1 MIIRFYRILF
11 GYLRVRFDGDFKER
25 ILSLCAQNG
34 ITLWATRLKDEKIE
48 SNISVREFK
57 RLRTIA
63 RGKGIKAHIVKKRG
77 VPFITN
83 RYKQR
88 YGILAGIIA
97 FFLIIGLMS
106 DYIWIID
113 VNGNNKITDKY
124 ILSAC
129 DSIGIKNGIKKDSIY
144 PKIEREK
151 LMLKLDGIAWA
162 SLNIEGSRLTV
173 NVTETKEKDKETEK
187 FSNLKANAD
196 GVIKKLDIVSG
207 TSVVKVGQAV
217 MKGDLLVSGII
228 ETVDGTRFVKSKGEI
243 IAISQNEI
251 VLKEDYKQKPLIF
264 TGEIKTKRVLEIFG
278 LKIPLYLGCEKGLY
292 ESSQKLTKLK
302 IFGTTVPVSVYKKSF
317 SFQKEQPIKY
327 SHDKLCQR
335 LENKLEKKLRND
347 EDARVVK
354 KEFLED
360 ENGVTLKALIEREEN
375 IAVSDILLIN
385 AGN

>member
-1 MIIRFYRILF
+1 MIIKFYRILF

-34 ITLWATRLKDEKIE
+34 ITLWTTKLKDEKIE

-57 RLRTIA
+57 RLRNIA

-83 RYKQR
+83 RYKRR
-88 YGILAGIIA
+88 YGILTGVIA

-129 DSIGIKNGIKKDSIY
+129 NSIGIKNGIRKDSIY

-173 NVTETKEKDKETEK
+173 NVTETKEKDKETER
-187 FSNLKANAD
+187 FSNLKASAD

-243 IAISQNEI
+243 IALSQNEI
-251 VLKEDYKQKPLIF
+251 VLKEDYKQKPLIL
-264 TGEIKTKRVLEIFG
+264 TGKIKTKYVLEIFG

-292 ESSQKLTKLK
+292 ESSKNQMKLK
-302 IFGTTVPVSVYKKSF
+302 IFGTTVPVSIYKKSF

-327 SHDKLCQR
+327 GYDKLCQR

-347 EDARVVK
+347 EGARVIK
-354 KEFLED
+354 KEFSEN

>member
-1 MIIRFYRILF
+1 MIIKFYRILF

-34 ITLWATRLKDEKIE
+34 ITLWATRLKEEKIE
-48 SNISVREFK
+48 SNISVREFR

-63 RGKGIKAHIVKKRG
+63 KGKGIKAHIVKKRG
-77 VPFITN
+77 VPFVTN
-83 RYKQR
+83 RYKRR
-88 YGILAGIIA
+88 YGILAGVFA

-124 ILSAC
+124 ILSVC
-129 DSIGIKNGIKKDSIY
+129 NSIGIKNGIRKDSIY

-151 LMLKLDGIAWA
+151 LMLKLEGIAWA

-228 ETVDGTRFVKSKGEI
+228 ETLDGTRFVKSKGEI
-243 IAISQNEI
+243 IALSQNEI
-251 VLKEDYKQKPLIF
+251 VLKEDYKQKPLIL
-264 TGEIKTKRVLEIFG
+264 TGEIKSKYVLEIFG

-292 ESSQKLTKLK
+292 EASQKQMKLK
-302 IFGTTVPVSVYKKSF
+302 IFGTTVPVGMYKKSF

-327 SHDKLCQR
+327 NYDKLCQR
-335 LENKLEKKLRND
+335 LENKLEKQLKNI
-347 EDARVVK
+347 EGARVIK

-360 ENGVTLKALIEREEN
+360 GKGVTLKALIEREEN

>member
-1 MIIRFYRILF
+1 MIIKFYRILF

-34 ITLWATRLKDEKIE
+34 ITLWATRLKNEKIE

-57 RLRTIA
+57 RLRIIA

-77 VPFITN
+77 LPFITN
-83 RYKQR
+83 RYKRR
-88 YGILAGIIA
+88 YGILAGVIA

-113 VNGNNKITDKY
+113 VNGNNKISDKY
-124 ILSAC
+124 ILSVC
-129 DSIGIKNGIKKDSIY
+129 DSIGIKSGIRKDSIY

-151 LMLKLDGIAWA
+151 LMLKLEGIAWA

-196 GVIKKLDIVSG
+196 GVIKKIDIVSG
-207 TSVVKVGQAV
+207 TSVVNIGQAV

-243 IAISQNEI
+243 IALSQNEI
-251 VLKEDYKQKPLIF
+251 VLKEDYKQKPLIL
-264 TGEIKTKRVLEIFG
+264 TGEIKSKFVLEIFG
-278 LKIPLYLGCEKGLY
+278 LKIPFYLGSENGLY
-292 ESSQKLTKLK
+292 EATQKQTKMK

-317 SFQKEQPIKY
+317 CFQREQPIKY
-327 SHDKLCQR
+327 NYDKLCQR
-335 LENKLEKKLRND
+335 LENKLENRLRN
-347 EDARVVK
+347 EDGAKVIK
-354 KEFLED
+354 KEFSDD
-360 ENGVTLKALIEREEN
+360 ENGVTLKVLVEREEN

>member
-1 MIIRFYRILF
+1 MFIKFYRILF

-34 ITLWATRLKDEKIE
+34 IVLWSTKLKGEKIE
-48 SNISVREFK
+48 TNISVREFK
-57 RLRTIA
+57 HLRTIV

-77 VPFITN
+77 VPFVTN
-83 RYKQR
+83 RYKRR
-88 YGILAGIIA
+88 YGILAGVIA

-129 DSIGIKNGIKKDSIY
+129 NSIGIKNGIRKDSIY

-151 LMLKLDGIAWA
+151 LMLKLEGIAWA

-187 FSNLKANAD
+187 FSNLKASAD
-196 GVIKKLDIVSG
+196 GVIKKIDIVSG

-243 IAISQNEI
+243 IALSQKEI

-278 LKIPLYLGCEKGLY
+278 LKIPLYLGTEKGSY
-292 ESSQKLTKLK
+292 ESSEKQMKLK
-302 IFGTTVPVSVYKKSF
+302 IFGTTVPVSIYKKSF
-317 SFQKEQPIKY
+317 SFQKEQTIKY
-327 SHDKLCQR
+327 NYEKLCQR
-335 LENKLEKKLRND
+335 LENKFEKELHKD
-347 EDARVVK
+347 EGARVIK
-354 KEFLED
+354 KEFIEN
-360 ENGVTLKALIEREEN
+360 ENGITLKALLEREEN

>member
-1 MIIRFYRILF
+1 MFIKFYRILF

-34 ITLWATRLKDEKIE
+34 IVLWSTKLKGEKIE
-48 SNISVREFK
+48 TNISVREFK
-57 RLRTIA
+57 HLRTIV

-77 VPFITN
+77 VPFVTN
-83 RYKQR
+83 RYKRR
-88 YGILAGIIA
+88 YGILAGVIA

-129 DSIGIKNGIKKDSIY
+129 NSIGIKNGIRKDSIY

-151 LMLKLDGIAWA
+151 LMLKLEGIAWA

-187 FSNLKANAD
+187 FSNLKASAD
-196 GVIKKLDIVSG
+196 GVIKKIDIVSG

-243 IAISQNEI
+243 IALSQKEI

-278 LKIPLYLGCEKGLY
+278 LKIPLYLGTEKGSY
-292 ESSQKLTKLK
+292 ESSEKQMKLK
-302 IFGTTVPVSVYKKSF
+302 IFGTTVPVSIYKKSF
-317 SFQKEQPIKY
+317 SFQKEQTIKY
-327 SHDKLCQR
+327 NYEKLCQR
-335 LENKLEKKLRND
+335 LENKLEKQLHKD
-347 EDARVVK
+347 EGARVIK
-354 KEFLED
+354 KEFIEN
-360 ENGVTLKALIEREEN
+360 ENGITLKALLEREEN

>member
-1 MIIRFYRILF
+1 MFIKFYRILF

-34 ITLWATRLKDEKIE
+34 IVLWSTKLKGEKIE

-57 RLRTIA
+57 HLRTIV

-77 VPFITN
+77 VPFVTN
-83 RYKQR
+83 RYKRR
-88 YGILAGIIA
+88 YGILAGVIA

-129 DSIGIKNGIKKDSIY
+129 NSIGIKNGIRKDSIY

-151 LMLKLDGIAWA
+151 LMLKLEGIAWA

-187 FSNLKANAD
+187 FSNLKASAD
-196 GVIKKLDIVSG
+196 GVIKKIDIVSG

-243 IAISQNEI
+243 IALSQKEI

-278 LKIPLYLGCEKGLY
+278 LKIPLYLGTEKGSY
-292 ESSQKLTKLK
+292 ESSEKQMKLK
-302 IFGTTVPVSVYKKSF
+302 IFGTTVPVSIYKKSF
-317 SFQKEQPIKY
+317 SFQKEQTIKY
-327 SHDKLCQR
+327 NYEKLCQR
-335 LENKLEKKLRND
+335 LENKLEKELHKD
-347 EDARVVK
+347 EGARVIK
-354 KEFLED
+354 KEFIEN
-360 ENGVTLKALIEREEN
+360 ENGITLKALLEMEEN

>member
-1 MIIRFYRILF
+1 MIIKFYRILF

-34 ITLWATRLKDEKIE
+34 ITLWATRLKEEKIE

-57 RLRTIA
+57 RLRTIV

-77 VPFITN
+77 VPFVTN
-83 RYKQR
+83 RYKRR
-88 YGILAGIIA
+88 YGILAGVVA

-113 VNGNNKITDKY
+113 VNGNNKITDEY
-124 ILSAC
+124 IISAC
-129 DSIGIKNGIKKDSIY
+129 NSIGIKNGIRKDSIY

-151 LMLKLDGIAWA
+151 LMLKLEGIAWA

-243 IAISQNEI
+243 IALSQNEI
-251 VLKEDYKQKPLIF
+251 VLKEDYKQKPLIL
-264 TGEIKTKRVLEIFG
+264 TGEIKSKYVLEIFG
-278 LKIPLYLGCEKGLY
+278 LKIPLYLGCEKRLY
-292 ESSQKLTKLK
+292 ESSAKQTKLK

-327 SHDKLCQR
+327 SYDKLCQR
-335 LENKLEKKLRND
+335 LENKLEKQLKNI
-347 EDARVVK
+347 EGARVIK

-360 ENGVTLKALIEREEN
+360 GKGVTLKALIEREEN